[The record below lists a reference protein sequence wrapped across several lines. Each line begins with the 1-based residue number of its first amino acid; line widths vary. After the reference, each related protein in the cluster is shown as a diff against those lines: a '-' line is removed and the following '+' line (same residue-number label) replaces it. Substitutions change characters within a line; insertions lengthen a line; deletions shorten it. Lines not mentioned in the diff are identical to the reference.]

1 MASLTFLALT
11 LFVTSRLH
19 VGFAAVVKS
28 EAGSGQDE
36 RDANRAWYG
45 GVPSS
50 NLIPRM
56 LEEGPEVQC
65 HLWLLQ

>member
-1 MASLTFLALT
+1 M
-11 LFVTSRLH
+11 
-19 VGFAAVVKS
+19 GFAAVVKS